1 MFKKILVAIDPAEPE
16 FAGPALAK
24 AVLFA
29 NDYGATLCLVA
40 VLPFV
45 QGYVSEFLPP
55 DFDEKTTSDMRDR
68 LEDIARGLDVPGA
81 KIAVEVRSGGVYHE
95 VLDAAKTAG
104 VDLIMVSSHHP
115 GLATYLIGSN
125 AANIVRHAD
134 CSVLVV
140 RE

>member
-1 MFKKILVAIDPAEPE
+1 MYKKILVAVDPAEPE
-16 FAGPALAK
+16 FANPALAK

-29 NDYGATLCLVA
+29 NDYGATLCLAA

-55 DFDEKTTSDMRDR
+55 DFDEKTIKDMRSK
-68 LEDIARGLDVPGA
+68 LEDIAKGLDVPGA
-81 KIAVEVRSGGVYHE
+81 KVSVDVRSGGVYHE
-95 VLDAAKTAG
+95 VLEAAKAFG
-104 VDLIMVSSHHP
+104 ADLIMVSSHHP
-115 GLATYLIGSN
+115 GVVTYLIGSN

>member
-1 MFKKILVAIDPAEPE
+1 MYKTIVVAIDPAEPE
-16 FAGPALAK
+16 FANPALAR
-24 AVLFA
+24 AVQFA
-29 NDYGATLCLVA
+29 KDYDASLCLVS

-55 DFDEKTTSDMRDR
+55 DFDEKTIKEMRAK
-68 LEDIARGLDVPGA
+68 LVDIGSGLGISADKVS
-81 KIAVEVRSGGVYHE
+81 VEVRSGGVYHE
-95 VLDAAKTAG
+95 VLEAAKNVSA
-104 VDLIMVSSHHP
+104 DLIIVSSHHP

-125 AANIVRHAD
+125 AANVVRHAE

>member
-1 MFKKILVAIDPAEPE
+1 MYKKILVAVDPAETD
-16 FAGPALAK
+16 FAKPALAK
-24 AVLFA
+24 AVQLSK
-29 NDYGATLCLVA
+29 DHGA
-40 VLPFV
+40 VLRLVSVMPFV

-55 DFDEKTTSDMRDR
+55 DFDEKALGDTRAR
-68 LEDIARGLDVPGA
+68 LEGIARDLGLPGD
-81 KIAVEVRSGGVYHE
+81 KVSCEVRSGGVYHE
-95 VLDAAKTAG
+95 VLEAATAFQA
-104 VDLIMVSSHHP
+104 DLIVISSHHP